1 MAGVLQFLDQ
11 YPFVETLIGLG
22 VLLIAAWVADTI
34 AKRVFLR
41 VVRRVARE
49 TKGQFDDT
57 LVEHN
62 VFRRLAHVAPA
73 FVVYFG
79 ILAIPGFVERVDE
92 RIQAAAAAAI
102 VLVFV
107 SAVTAF
113 LTAVE
118 KHYSRS
124 AIAEGRPIEAYVQ
137 VTKIAVYVVG
147 TVVAVAVLIGQS
159 PVVLLGGLGAL
170 MAVMLLVFRDTI
182 LSFVASLQMASY
194 DMVRVGDW
202 IEMPQYGA
210 DGDVIE
216 LSLHTI
222 KVQNFNKTITSIPT
236 HKLIEQ
242 PFKNWRGMTESGG
255 RRISRSVFIDMASIR
270 FLDDADL
277 DRLENFAVLRDYV
290 RRKRRELADYNAE
303 HADDSDLVVNARWMT
318 NVGTFRAY
326 LVAYLRR
333 HPKVHQGMTLII
345 RQLDPT
351 PEGLPIQLYL
361 FTNVTGWSEYED
373 IQSDIF
379 DHVLSIVPEFGLRV
393 FQAPSGTDFGRLGT
407 SGGAAPQP

>member
-1 MAGVLQFLDQ
+1 MAGVSQFLNQ

-22 VLLIAAWVADTI
+22 ILLIAAWVADKV

-41 VVRRVARE
+41 FVRRVARE

-62 VFRRLAHVAPA
+62 VFGRLAHVAPA

-79 ILAIPGFVERVDE
+79 ILAIPGSEDVVDRRV
-92 RIQAAAAAAI
+92 QQAAAAAI

-107 SAVTAF
+107 SAVTVF

-118 KHYSRS
+118 KYYARS

-147 TVVAVAVLIGQS
+147 AVVAVAVLIGQS

-194 DMVRVGDW
+194 DIVRVGDW

-242 PFKNWRGMTESGG
+242 PFKNWRGMEESGG

-270 FLDDADL
+270 FLNDDDL
-277 DRLENFAVLRDYV
+277 DRFENFAVLRDYV
-290 RRKRRELADYNAE
+290 RGKRKELADYNAE
-303 HADDSDLVVNARWMT
+303 HADDPDLVVNARRMT

-326 LVAYLRR
+326 LLAYLRR

-393 FQAPSGTDFGRLGT
+393 FQAPSGADFQQLGASGR
-407 SGGAAPQP
+407 AAPKP